1 MRAPEIARR
10 RTARA
15 EVQEY
20 TMSASNARPSIG
32 LAQGARWAV
41 TAAAAVAGA
50 WFSYGFGAQLGGVL
64 FGFIAALN
72 GAVICSLL
80 ISSVLARFTRRAPRE

>member
-1 MRAPEIARR
+1 
-10 RTARA
+10 
-15 EVQEY
+15 
-20 TMSASNARPSIG
+20 MSASNVRPSIG
-32 LAQGARWAV
+32 IARLATWAV
-41 TAAAAVAGA
+41 TSAAAVAGA

-80 ISSVLARFTRRAPRE
+80 VSSILDRFAKRAPRE